1 WAQCTISLTSTL
13 LVVSILSDAWFIW
26 RFCSANITTFKALAV
41 DIYDSYILFSITSR
55 VPAFCVLTSFLSL
68 LFWYMLQAFEAWQP
82 VVITIMCVGFLLVTL
97 QYWVDGAHQIAQIT
111 MEYTSAG
118 FHRILNIGVN
128 YPS

>member
-1 WAQCTISLTSTL
+1 WARRTISLASTL

-97 QYWVDGAHQIAQIT
+97 QYWVDGAH
-111 MEYTSAG
+111 
-118 FHRILNIGVN
+118 
-128 YPS
+128 